1 MSLGSL
7 HQGKAAAAAAFSD
20 AGDEINSQ
28 LRRRWFY
35 LLPTIFVT
43 YSLAYL
49 DRANFGFGAA
59 AGLAETLHITGSDT
73 SLLSSLFFLGYF
85 TFQIPGARIAE
96 RQSVRWL
103 VFAALILWGSMAA
116 LTGVVRHFWLLA
128 VIRFMV
134 GVAESVIFPAI
145 LLLLTRWFTKAERS
159 RANSV
164 FILGNPVTVLWMSA
178 ITVYLIQGFGWQM
191 TFVLE
196 GIPTVLWAPFWL
208 MRMCDRPKEAGW
220 LSEEAKATL
229 ETALAKE
236 QAEVAPVTSTRE
248 VLRRKDVLLLMV
260 QYFFWSLGIYGFVL
274 WLPTIVRQG
283 GALSMGQTGLL
294 TGIPYI
300 VAIVLMLTAS
310 SISDRT
316 LKREQLVWPFLLVS
330 GVAMMGSF
338 LLANRSFMAAFVC
351 LVIAG
356 ACMYAPYGP
365 FFAIVPERV
374 PRQVTGVVLAAI
386 NSSGALGGFA
396 GSYLVGL
403 LHAVTGSSNAGFLLM
418 SASLVCSALLIL
430 WLPKREQGGV
440 LKAG

>member
-1 MSLGSL
+1 
-7 HQGKAAAAAAFSD
+7 
-20 AGDEINSQ
+20 
-28 LRRRWFY
+28 
-35 LLPTIFVT
+35 
-43 YSLAYL
+43 
-49 DRANFGFGAA
+49 
-59 AGLAETLHITGSDT
+59 
-73 SLLSSLFFLGYF
+73 
-85 TFQIPGARIAE
+85 
-96 RQSVRWL
+96 
-103 VFAALILWGSMAA
+103 
-116 LTGVVRHFWLLA
+116 
-128 VIRFMV
+128 
-134 GVAESVIFPAI
+134 
-145 LLLLTRWFTKAERS
+145 
-159 RANSV
+159 
-164 FILGNPVTVLWMSA
+164 
-178 ITVYLIQGFGWQM
+178 
-191 TFVLE
+191 
-196 GIPTVLWAPFWL
+196 
-208 MRMCDRPKEAGW
+208 
-220 LSEEAKATL
+220 
-229 ETALAKE
+229 
-236 QAEVAPVTSTRE
+236 
-248 VLRRKDVLLLMV
+248 LRRKDVVLLMV

-338 LLANRSFMAAFVC
+338 LLAGRSFVAAFVC

-430 WLPKREQGGV
+430 LLPKRELGGV
-440 LKAG
+440 LKVG

>member
-1 MSLGSL
+1 ME
-7 HQGKAAAAAAFSD
+7 AFSG
-20 AGDEINSQ
+20 ASSEVSSQ

-59 AGLAETLHITGSDT
+59 AGLSETLHITGRDT
-73 SLLSSLFFLGYF
+73 SLLSALFFLGYF

-96 RQSVRWL
+96 RHSVRWV

-116 LTGVVRHFWLLA
+116 LTGVVHHFWLLA
-128 VIRFMV
+128 LIRFMV

-145 LLLLTRWFTKAERS
+145 LLLLTRWFTKSERS

-178 ITVYLIQGFGWQM
+178 ITGYLIQAFGWQM
-191 TFVLE
+191 TFILE

-208 MRMCDRPKEAGW
+208 MKVRDRPGDVGW
-220 LSEEAKATL
+220 LSAEATAAL
-229 ETALAKE
+229 ETTLAKE
-236 QAEVAPVTSTRE
+236 QAEVAPVTSTRD
-248 VLRRKDVLLLMV
+248 VLRRKDVLLLCV
-260 QYFFWSLGIYGFVL
+260 QYFCWSLGIYGFVL
-274 WLPTIVRQG
+274 WLPTIVKQG
-283 GALSMGQTGLL
+283 GSLSMGQTGLL
-294 TGIPYI
+294 AGIPYV
-300 VAIVLMLTAS
+300 VAIVLMITAS

-316 LKREQLVWPFLLVS
+316 LKREQIVWPFLLVS
-330 GVAMMGSF
+330 GVAMMGSYVM
-338 LLANRSFMAAFVC
+338 ANRSFAAAFVC

-374 PRQVTGVVLAAI
+374 PRHVTGVVLAVI

-403 LHAVTGSSNAGFLLM
+403 LHAVTGSQSAGFLLM
-418 SASLVCSALLIL
+418 SMSLICSALLIL
-430 WLPKREQGGV
+430 FLPKKEQSGV
-440 LKAG
+440 LKAA